1 MGSLGIFIKTV
12 IAFANFLR
20 ENRSYRNTIPRSV
33 LFWCAIA
40 SLMNNV
46 YQYNAVVLAEKELD
60 NKNKLILNLQN
71 NKVITVDDVV
81 IKKLDD
87 LNNKIDSDTKCQLPT
102 TEKHVSEER
111 MSLTRYQQLKQ
122 REHK

>member
-1 MGSLGIFIKTV
+1 MGSLGIFIKSV

-60 NKNKLILNLQN
+60 NKNKLILTLQS
-71 NKVITVDDVV
+71 NKVTTVDDVV

-87 LNNKIDSDTKCQLPT
+87 LNNKIDNDTKCQLPT
-102 TEKHVSEER
+102 TEKHVNVER

>member
-1 MGSLGIFIKTV
+1 MGSLGIFIKSV

-33 LFWCAIA
+33 LYWCAIA

-60 NKNKLILNLQN
+60 NKNKLILNLQS
-71 NKVITVDDVV
+71 NKVTTVDVAV

-87 LNNKIDSDTKCQLPT
+87 LNNKIDNDTKCQLPT

>member
-1 MGSLGIFIKTV
+1 MGSLGIFIKSV

-60 NKNKLILNLQN
+60 NKNKLILTLQN
-71 NKVITVDDVV
+71 NKVTTVDDAV

-87 LNNKIDSDTKCQLPT
+87 LNNKIDSKKNCQLPT
-102 TEKHVSEER
+102 TEKHVNEER